1 MKLLRLFCLLLL
13 ILIAS
18 MPTYAQRPGHT
29 VLSKNNSESDP
40 VLSKTAIM
48 QDTAIKTGIL
58 SNGLRYY
65 IRRNTE
71 PKNRA
76 ELRLVVHAGSIQ
88 EDNDQL
94 GVAHFVEHM
103 CFKGTRHF
111 KKDALISFIERSGL
125 KFGADLNASTSF
137 DQTVYQLSVPTDSSR
152 LDNNKQTIF
161 SRSFMVLEDWAHQ
174 VSFEADDID
183 NERNVITEEWRLG
196 RGASSRMRDAYFP
209 VILKGS
215 RYASRIPIG
224 TRESINKAS
233 HEAIIRFYKDWY
245 RPDLMAIIAVGD
257 FNVKKVE
264 ALIRSHFSNLKNPAI
279 ERSHINYT
287 IPDNKEP
294 LISIVTDKEQP
305 YQIAELFYKHPKAS
319 DKTLEDMR
327 SAICVELF
335 NAMLN
340 ARILEHLQQA
350 DPPFLYGAASY
361 GKFIGNLD
369 AFQCTGVAKSSA
381 TITSTIESLM
391 NDNERARKYGFGQ
404 SELDRAKKTLLAS
417 LEKQYQE
424 QTKTNSTAFTDE
436 YIDNFIY
443 QGSLPSVRF
452 SYEFARKYSSRITLS
467 ELNKLAAR
475 FTGPDNRM
483 VVVMAPDKDK
493 DKLPDAA
500 SIIALL
506 DKSSTKLS
514 PYADDATDKPLMPV
528 LPKAGKITSQVF
540 LSGVGITDIRMDN
553 GLRVLVKPTPFK
565 NNQILISA
573 FSPGGTS
580 VISAGNYQSS
590 AVAADIIELSGV
602 GDFSAI
608 QLYKSLAG
616 KTVAISP
623 FIDEY
628 QQGIRGSSGKED
640 FETALQLLHLYFTR
654 PRSDTNAFH
663 SFIIRETAAIA
674 NRNLDPG
681 SVFADSVNSIMSDH
695 NKRKGTPSSADIA
708 TIKLDSAIKIYRDQF
723 ADASGFTV
731 VLVGNIDLKKINPL
745 LEKYL
750 GSLPATH
757 KAMTWKDDLNDYP
770 SGVLDKTISMGS
782 EPKSQVRIFFTGI
795 RKYDPLINNQLDLFL
810 GAIEIKLR
818 ESLREVLGGTY
829 GVSIYGSVSKIPR
842 EQYRIGISFG
852 CAPENVQKLSKA
864 ALDIL
869 AGIKLK
875 GIDAATLQK
884 VKAESRRSYALDL
897 HENTYWLQE
906 ISERSFQHENLYDI
920 TLDGK
925 KVQVMTTED
934 THRLANE
941 FFNDQRKIT
950 IDLIPKG

>member
-1 MKLLRLFCLLLL
+1 MKLLRLFLLLL
-13 ILIAS
+13 LTITAS
-18 MPTYAQRPGHT
+18 LSLYAQQKGHK
-29 VLSKNNSESDP
+29 VLSKKNPESDHL
-40 VLSKTAIM
+40 LSTIAIV
-48 QDTAIKTGIL
+48 QDTSIKTGVL

-65 IRRNTE
+65 IRRNSE

-76 ELRLVVHAGSIQ
+76 ELRLVVHAGSVQ
-88 EDNDQL
+88 EDDDQL

-111 KKDALISFIERSGL
+111 KKDELISFIERSGL

-137 DQTVYQLSVPTDSSR
+137 DQTVYQLSVPTDSSH

-174 VSFEADDID
+174 VSFESSDID

-233 HEAIIRFYKDWY
+233 HEAIIRYYKDWY

-264 ALIRSHFSNLKNPAI
+264 ALIRSHFSNLKNPPI
-279 ERSHINYT
+279 ERTHINYT
-287 IPDNKEP
+287 ISNNKEP

-305 YQIAELFYKHPKAS
+305 YQIAELFYKQPKAA

-327 SAICVELF
+327 SGICIELF
-335 NAMLN
+335 NSMLN

-361 GKFIGNLD
+361 GKFIGSLD
-369 AFQCTGVAKSSA
+369 AFQCTGVAKSSS

-391 NDNERARKYGFGQ
+391 NENERARKYGFGQ
-404 SELDRAKKTLLAS
+404 SELDRAAKTLLAS

-424 QTKTNSTAFTDE
+424 QTKTNSTSFTDE

-443 QGSLPSVRF
+443 QGSLPSARF
-452 SYEFARKYSSRITLS
+452 SYEFARKYCSRITLS

-483 VVVMAPDKDK
+483 VVIMAPDKDK

-500 SIIALL
+500 SLVAIL
-506 DKSSTKLS
+506 DKSNASLS
-514 PYADDATDKPLMPV
+514 PYADDATNKPLMPV
-528 LPKAGKITSQVF
+528 LPKAGKTTSQVF
-540 LSGVGITDIRMDN
+540 LAGVGVTDMRLGN
-553 GLRVLVKPTPFK
+553 GLRVLVKPTTFK

-580 VISAGNYQSS
+580 VISADNYQSS
-590 AVAADIIELSGV
+590 AVAADIIELSGLA
-602 GDFSAI
+602 DFSAI

-616 KTVAISP
+616 KTVEISP

-640 FETALQLLHLYFTR
+640 FETALQLLHLYFTS
-654 PRSDTNAFH
+654 PRGDTNSFH
-663 SFIIRETAAIA
+663 SFIIRETAAVA

-681 SVFADSVNSIMSDH
+681 SVFADSVNAIMSSD
-695 NKRKGTPSSADIA
+695 NKRKSMPSVSDIA
-708 TIKLDSAIKIYRDQF
+708 SIKLDSALKIYRDQF

-731 VLVGNIDLKKINPL
+731 VLVGNIALKKIKPL

-750 GSLPATH
+750 GSLPATR
-757 KAMTWKDDLNDYP
+757 KAMTWKDDLKDYP

-795 RKYDPLINNQLDLFL
+795 RKYDPLINTQLDLL
-810 GAIEIKLR
+810 LSAIEIKLR

-864 ALDIL
+864 ALDII
-869 AGIKLK
+869 AGVKLK
-875 GIDAATLQK
+875 GINVATLQK
-884 VKAESRRSYALDL
+884 VKAASRRSFELDL

-906 ISERSFQHENLYDI
+906 ISQRSFQQENLYDI
-920 TLDGK
+920 LLDEK
-925 KVQVMTTED
+925 TVQVMTTED
-934 THRLANE
+934 TRRMANE